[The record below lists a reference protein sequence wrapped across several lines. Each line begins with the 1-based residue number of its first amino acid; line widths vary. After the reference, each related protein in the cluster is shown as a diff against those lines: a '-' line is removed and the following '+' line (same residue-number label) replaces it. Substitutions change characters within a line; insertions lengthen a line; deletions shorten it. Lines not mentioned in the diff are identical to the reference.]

1 MSDPEHL
8 RRLNALLEEALALPV
23 PQRADWLAARP
34 EAEHDFVPEL
44 RRLLAR
50 AAVETDTFM
59 RHPAAAALDELAAA
73 EGRPDAAGDLIG
85 PWRLLQ
91 ALGEGGM
98 ATVWLAERADG
109 QLARQVALKLPRHAW
124 SAGLGQRM
132 ARERNLL
139 AALEHPNIA
148 RLYDAGVTEAGRPW
162 LAMERVTGI
171 AIDEHCTR
179 QGLGVPARL
188 RLLLQVCD
196 ALAHAHARL
205 IVHRD
210 LKPANILVT
219 GEGEV
224 RLLDFGVGKLLHDE
238 GTADASLTQLLGN
251 ALTPDYAS
259 PEQVAGKP
267 VTVATDVYSLGVV
280 LYELLAG
287 QRPYRLGR
295 QSTAALEEAILAA
308 DVARAS
314 SRTADRARA
323 RALRGDLDAVLA
335 KALAK
340 NPARRY
346 ASIEALASD
355 LRAHLQGLPVAA
367 QPPSRTYR
375 GVKFLRRH
383 RAGTAMAS
391 LLTLALV
398 VGLAGTLTQALR
410 AEQQARLAEAERDR
424 ALEELRFAD
433 AADELMR
440 FAFSEGAKQ
449 PFTTQQLLERAE
461 QQVERGFADVPAL
474 RARLQLLVAEQHRE
488 VAAMADAERVVRRA
502 RESAEA
508 ARDPPLL
515 LQADCML
522 AATLVFR
529 GERAQAREVTDRARR
544 SMEVPRPHDQRA
556 RLNCHANLAIIE
568 LLQGDPKR
576 ALVEAE
582 AGLALIGSPPQPGL
596 QERVELELRAW
607 AGEARGRLG
616 DGAATVAAY
625 DQVLLRLRAM
635 GRANTTW
642 ADAMF
647 NNAGNW
653 HVRTGHPLRALAAFE
668 HVLGNE
674 ARRDRPRDPVTLM
687 NHARAL
693 SRVGR
698 HAEAKATLE
707 QALPLIRAQGNV
719 TAVAYAKIAL
729 ATAQCGLGPLPLC
742 EARLAEAEA
751 DMRRFIPAGRV
762 ATAVPP
768 FTRAQAHWAAGNAA
782 AAESGL
788 QHALGIFEAA
798 KERDPTQAR
807 ALALWAQVQQQ
818 LGQADA
824 ARATAQRAVSSARAF
839 ARGIGQADYLG
850 LALAAQGEVLAAQGR
865 MSDARTALD
874 EAVAQLEGTLGP
886 DAPALRQARAAL
898 ERLPFERQAPASAGT
913 PMAPRKPAR

>member
-8 RRLNALLEEALALPV
+8 RRLNALLEEALALPA
-23 PQRADWLAARP
+23 PQRAQWLAARP
-34 EAEHDFVPEL
+34 AAEADFVPEL
-44 RRLLAR
+44 GRLLAR

-59 RHPAAAALDELAAA
+59 RRPAAAALDELAAA
-73 EGRPDAAGDLIG
+73 ESRPDAAGDRIG

-91 ALGEGGM
+91 PLGEGGM

-124 SAGLGQRM
+124 SAGLAQRM
-132 ARERNLL
+132 ARERDLL

-148 RLYDAGVTEAGRPW
+148 RLYDAGVTDAGRPW
-162 LAMERVTGI
+162 LAMERITGV
-171 AIDEHCTR
+171 AIDQHCNSA
-179 QGLGVPARL
+179 GLGVPARL
-188 RLLLQVCD
+188 RLVLQVCD
-196 ALAHAHARL
+196 ALSHAHARL

-219 GEGEV
+219 AEGEV
-224 RLLDFGVGKLLHDE
+224 RLLDFGVGKLLQADE
-238 GTADASLTQLLGN
+238 APGGGLTQLLGQ

-259 PEQVAGKP
+259 PEQVAGRP

-280 LYELLAG
+280 LYELLTG
-287 QRPYRLGR
+287 ERPYRLGR

-314 SRTADRARA
+314 SRTTDRARA

-340 NPARRY
+340 SPARRY
-346 ASIEALASD
+346 ASIEALAAD
-355 LRAHLQGLPVAA
+355 LRAHLEGLPVAA

-375 GVKFLRRH
+375 GLKFARRH
-383 RAGTAMAS
+383 RAGLATAA
-391 LLTLALV
+391 LLTLVVVAGLV
-398 VGLAGTLTQALR
+398 GTLTQARR

-424 ALEELRFAD
+424 ALEELRYAD

-449 PFTTQQLLERAE
+449 PFTTQQLLARAE
-461 QQVERGFADVPAL
+461 QQVERGFADAPAL

-488 VAAMADAERVVRRA
+488 VAAMADAERVARRA

-508 ARDPPLL
+508 ARDPSLQ
-515 LQADCML
+515 LQADCTL

-529 GERAQAREVTDRARR
+529 GERARARALVER
-544 SMEVPRPHDQRA
+544 VLQAMAGPPALDQRA

-568 LLQGDPKR
+568 LLQGDPKV
-576 ALVEAE
+576 ALQQAE
-582 AGLALIGSPPQPGL
+582 AGLTLIGSPPQPGL
-596 QERVELELRAW
+596 QERTELELRAW

-625 DQVLLRLRAM
+625 DHILHRLKTM
-635 GRANTTW
+635 GRAHTTW

-653 HVRTGHPLRALAAFE
+653 HVRTGHPLKALAAFE
-668 HVLGNE
+668 HVLGHE
-674 ARRDRPRDPVTLM
+674 AQRDRPRDPVTLM

-698 HAEAKATLE
+698 HGEAKATLE
-707 QALPLIRAQGNV
+707 RALPLIRAQGNI
-719 TAVAYAKIAL
+719 TAVAYARTAL
-729 ATAQCGLGPLPLC
+729 ATAQCGLGPLPSC
-742 EARLAEAEA
+742 EARLDEAEAE
-751 DMRRFIPAGRV
+751 MRSVVPAGRA

-768 FTRAQAHWAAGNAA
+768 LTRAQALWAAGQAA
-782 AAESGL
+782 AARATL
-788 QHALGIFEAA
+788 KQALDIFENG
-798 KERDPTQAR
+798 KERDPTHVR
-807 ALALWAQVQQQ
+807 ALALWALLQQQ
-818 LGQADA
+818 QGDAEA
-824 ARATAQRAVSSARAF
+824 ARATAQRAVASAREF
-839 ARGIGQADYLG
+839 AHGFEQADFLG
-850 LALAAQGEVLAAQGR
+850 VALAAQGEVLAAQGR
-865 MSDARTALD
+865 AGEARTALD

-886 DAPALRQARAAL
+886 QAAIAQQARRAL
-898 ERLPFERQAPASAGT
+898 ERLAAER
-913 PMAPRKPAR
+913 R